1 MINRQF
7 SAVRLRDQVRA
18 SRAATTLES
27 WRATKPATMGIVQC
41 NEPDGPFFAG
51 EPLSHIGAWQEGAI
65 LSARWAINM
74 IDKHRHTQHV

>member
-1 MINRQF
+1 MATRDQRQF
-7 SAVRLRDQVRA
+7 SAVWLRHQVRA
-18 SRAATTLES
+18 SRAATTFES

-65 LSARWAINM
+65 LSAKRAFKF
-74 IDKHRHTQHV
+74 ID